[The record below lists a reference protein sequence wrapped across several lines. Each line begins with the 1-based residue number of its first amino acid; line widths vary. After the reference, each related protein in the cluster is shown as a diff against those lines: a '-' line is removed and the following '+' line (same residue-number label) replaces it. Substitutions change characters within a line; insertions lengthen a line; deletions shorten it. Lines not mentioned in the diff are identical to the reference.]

1 MKIVEMQADDFKKFA
16 AEYPYKHFC
25 QTVEY
30 GTLMDRHQFDDY
42 YLGYID
48 EATNNI
54 IAATLI
60 CVNKV
65 FIGYKWG
72 YCPRGFLIDFTDF
85 DLVKNFTAA
94 LKEYLIKR
102 NFMFIKI
109 DPAIIYKTRDNKAQE
124 IPGIDNQAIIDNLKS
139 LGYEHTGFNLNFE
152 NLKPR
157 WNAVAEFKDED
168 NIFYKY
174 SKEKRNKIRKAERLG
189 IEVIKGAPEDIRTF
203 YEFVEKKHSRKLNYY
218 LDMYEIFGKEDM
230 FEIYFSNLNTSKYV
244 EKSKTLYEEE
254 EARNNEINTE
264 LEENT
269 SSNNTNNIIKRKMHS
284 DTLLNNYKQ
293 NIVNATNL
301 FKEYPTQKIIASAG
315 IIKYN
320 KEIFFL
326 ICGVDQDFKNYC
338 PIHYLIY
345 QVMEKYHREGY
356 NRFHLNGISGDF
368 TKGSELYGLSKYKL
382 GFGTH
387 IEEYIGEFT
396 FVINKH
402 KRNVYEKLN
411 PIFTWLNTPVL

>member
-1 MKIVEMQADDFKKFA
+1 MRIIEIQVEDFKKFA
-16 AEYPYKHFC
+16 SEYPYKHFC
-25 QTVEY
+25 QTEEY
-30 GTLMDRHQFDDY
+30 GMLMDRHQFDDY
-42 YLGYID
+42 YLGYVD
-48 EATNNI
+48 ESNNI

-60 CVNKV
+60 LVNKV

-72 YCPRGFLIDFTDF
+72 YCPRGFLIDFTNF
-85 DLVKNFTAA
+85 DLVRDFTSA

-109 DPAIIYKTRDNKAQE
+109 DPVIIYKTRNNKGE
-124 IPGIDNQAIIDNLKS
+124 EVEGINNQAIIDNLIS
-139 LGYEHTGFNLNFE
+139 LGYEHSGYNLNFE

-157 WNAVAEFKDED
+157 WYAVADFKDED
-168 NIFYKY
+168 DIFHKY
-174 SKEKRNKIRKAERLG
+174 TKEKRNKIRKAGKLG

-218 LDMYEIFGKEDM
+218 LDMYEIFGKNDM

-244 EKSKTLYEEE
+244 EMSKQLYEEE
-254 EARNNEINTE
+254 EQRNNDINQE
-264 LEENT
+264 LEYNT
-269 SSNNTNNIIKRKMHS
+269 NSNNANNIIKRKMHS

-301 FKEYPTQKIIASAG
+301 FRAFPTQKIIASTA

-320 KEIFFL
+320 KEIYFL
-326 ICGVDQDFKNYC
+326 IFGYDKEFKNYC

-345 QVMEKYHREGY
+345 QIMEKYHKEGY
-356 NRFHLNGISGDF
+356 NRFNLNGISGDF
-368 TKGSELYGLSKYKL
+368 TKTSELLGLTKFKL